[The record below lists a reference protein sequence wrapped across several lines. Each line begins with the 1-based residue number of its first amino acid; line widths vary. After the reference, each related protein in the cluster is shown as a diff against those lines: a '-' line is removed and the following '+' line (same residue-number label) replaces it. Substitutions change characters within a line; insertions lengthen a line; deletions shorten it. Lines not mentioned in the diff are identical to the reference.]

1 MKNNLLCEWFKAII
15 FLSYLWINSILTQM
29 LLGSW
34 TRKTSCLVTL
44 FNTSSKICKLTLS
57 EGSIINEILLE
68 IFQTFN
74 ACIASPLAHSSLP
87 HRHLFR
93 HYFKSKENV
102 LLGSEKLETF
112 GTRWEK
118 WQNVICKAW
127 IRCMVLRFL
136 SG

>member
-1 MKNNLLCEWFKAII
+1 M
-15 FLSYLWINSILTQM
+15 S
-29 LLGSW
+29 LGSW

-44 FNTSSKICKLTLS
+44 FNTSSKIWKLTLS

-102 LLGSEKLETF
+102 FWDQNNWKHLKLDENSDKMLSIRLEYGAWCLGF
-112 GTRWEK
+112 C
-118 WQNVICKAW
+118 QVNMAH
-127 IRCMVLRFL
+127 
-136 SG
+136 

>member
-1 MKNNLLCEWFKAII
+1 MENNLLCEWFKAII

-44 FNTSSKICKLTLS
+44 FNTSSKIWKLTLS

-74 ACIASPLAHSSLP
+74 ACIASPLTLLSLTDTYLDIISNQ
-87 HRHLFR
+87 RKM
-93 HYFKSKENV
+93 YFGIRITGNIWNSMRKVTKCY
-102 LLGSEKLETF
+102 LLGLKTVH
-112 GTRWEK
+112 G
-118 WQNVICKAW
+118 A
-127 IRCMVLRFL
+127 
-136 SG
+136 